1 MDRLDLFV
9 AFQNRLLEHSDPS
22 SLPNNPRHL
31 PASHFLGRLARHL
44 LVLGIELRA
53 QLPDPYHFFE
63 TAAWTVIELAQL
75 ICPEQPTPTKA
86 LKHLA
91 HHQRER
97 LGGDDW
103 TKRLPEAHLG
113 SAFWQLSGLGLEV
126 LTEDPGDGQLVE
138 HAADLANYLLFA
150 ILNSGAWELTFP
162 TDSAIHPSTK
172 ASSSE
177 ASTQPTAFPPPEST
191 EGGS

>member
-22 SLPNNPRHL
+22 SLPKHPRHL
-31 PASHFLGRLARHL
+31 PASHSLGRLSRHL

-53 QLPDPYHFFE
+53 ELPDPYHFFE

-75 ICPEQPTPTKA
+75 IRPEEPTPTKA
-86 LKHLA
+86 LEDLA

-97 LGGDDW
+97 LEGDDW
-103 TKRLPEAHLG
+103 TKRLPEAHLA
-113 SAFWQLSGLGLEV
+113 SAFWQLSGLGLEI
-126 LTEDPGDGQLVE
+126 LREGPGESQLVE

-150 ILNSGAWELTFP
+150 ILNSDAWDLAFP
-162 TDSAIHPSTK
+162 SQPPTPRLESPSCETP
-172 ASSSE
+172 
-177 ASTQPTAFPPPEST
+177 TQTIAFPPPESP